1 VPFIGPAWETA
12 YDLQEGDY
20 ADAAFNAAMLAA
32 EFTPAAP
39 LRRVAKIVK
48 DINRSRRAP
57 LLARDATQRARIRK
71 IVNAE
76 KTHIGKAY
84 EVHHTIPFKGLRP
97 IPKADRK
104 AEGLWRKAVA
114 KDPNE
119 PMLIYNLGLAA
130 RRLGNLDE
138 AARRFRDTIRRAPTH
153 VEARL
158 ALASIHMDMGRFAA
172 AERELSEFVANV
184 DRAIQ
189 EHGTEAL
196 KPMQARARNMLGY
209 ALYRLGQHSAA
220 IEVFDMALQDAGD
233 NAERRGQILGDRS
246 LSLAALGH
254 YDEAI
259 AEAGRALELAP
270 GSATLN
276 HTVGFVLYFSGRPSD
291 AIPHLEKALELD
303 PAFTV
308 ALNTMALARTAAGQ
322 TDQATEILKKVLE
335 RDPHDQ
341 DSVLQLSN
349 LYVQLGRFDE
359 ALQVLDPYL
368 KAVSGDA
375 RAMNNQGLALL
386 GLKRF
391 DDARRILKK
400 AARLTP
406 DDPFVQTNFGRAL
419 MGLGRAAEARSHHE
433 HALRGL
439 PGDSRLLAHYGI
451 CLAALGENDRARE
464 TLDAALAADP
474 NNEEAL
480 LARAG
485 LDA

>member
-1 VPFIGPAWETA
+1 
-12 YDLQEGDY
+12 
-20 ADAAFNAAMLAA
+20 
-32 EFTPAAP
+32 
-39 LRRVAKIVK
+39 VK
-48 DINRSRRAP
+48 E
-57 LLARDATQRARIRK
+57 
-71 IVNAE
+71 AE
-76 KTHIGKAY
+76 K
-84 EVHHTIPFKGLRP
+84 
-97 IPKADRK
+97 
-104 AEGLWRKAVA
+104 LWRKAVA

-119 PMLIYNLGLAA
+119 PMLLYNLGLAA

-138 AARRFRDTIRRAPTH
+138 AARRFRDTIRQAPTH

-158 ALASIHMDMGRFAA
+158 ALASVHMDTGRFAA

-184 DRAIQ
+184 DRAIH

-196 KPMQARARNMLGY
+196 KPLQARARNMMGY
-209 ALYRLGQHSAA
+209 ALYRLGRYSAA
-220 IEVFDMALQDAGD
+220 IEVFDMALEDAGE

-270 GSATLN
+270 TSATLN
-276 HTVGFVLYFSGRPSD
+276 HTLGYVLYFSGRPSD
-291 AIPHLEKALELD
+291 AIPMIEKALQLD
-303 PAFTV
+303 PAFGQAYGT
-308 ALNTMALARTAAGQ
+308 LALARAAAGQ
-322 TDQATEILKKVLE
+322 TEQAVGILEKVLE
-335 RDPHDQ
+335 RNPLDHEAI
-341 DSVLQLSN
+341 LQLSN
-349 LYVQLGRFDE
+349 LHIQAGHFEQASR
-359 ALQVLDPYL
+359 VLEPYL
-368 KAVSGDA
+368 RAVSGDA

-400 AARLTP
+400 AAKVSP
-406 DDPFVQTNFGRAL
+406 DEPFVQTNYGRAL
-419 MGLGRAAEARSHHE
+419 MGLGRAAEARPHHE
-433 HALRGL
+433 QALRAL
-439 PGDSRLLAHYGI
+439 PDDSRLLAHYGI
-451 CLAALGENDRARE
+451 CLAALGEVDRARE